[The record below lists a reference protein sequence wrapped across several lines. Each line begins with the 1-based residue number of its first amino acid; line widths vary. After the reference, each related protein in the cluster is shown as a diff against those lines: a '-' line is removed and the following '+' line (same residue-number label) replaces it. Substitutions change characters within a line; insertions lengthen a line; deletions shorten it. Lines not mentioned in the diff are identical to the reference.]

1 MFKEKKKQV
10 IHCDVKSCKYHNE
23 EDCKC
28 DLDEI
33 KVGSSCN
40 CDNVKDKVWYNQPNV
55 FGRKWIASIY

>member
-33 KVGSSCN
+33 KVDSSCN
-40 CDNVKDKVWYNQPNV
+40 CDNVKDKDETVCSN
-55 FGRKWIASIY
+55 FKKEK